1 MHVLSVLF
9 LGISTNL
16 DNLLV
21 GISYGLQKKRIPFL
35 SNAAIGLFSAA
46 ATFLFC
52 SLSSLCSTLGKV
64 PNIAGGLIII
74 LLGLYSLFSAPKT
87 AKEEKPPSPCVW
99 KETAALGAALAV
111 NCVPVAFAAGLTG
124 VPSLW
129 ASASVGLASILC
141 VGAGNRLGI
150 NAAVKIRPKLLNAIG
165 GGMLITLGCLEIF
178 I

>member
-1 MHVLSVLF
+1 MHVLSILF

-21 GISYGLQKKRIPFL
+21 GISYGLQKKRVSIL

-52 SLSSLCSTLGKV
+52 SLSALCASLGKI
-64 PNIAGGLIII
+64 PNVLGGFIII
-74 LLGLYSLFSAPKT
+74 LLGVYSLFCTPKT
-87 AKEEKPPSPCVW
+87 AKEENPPSPCVW

-124 VPSLW
+124 IPSLW
-129 ASASVGLASILC
+129 AAVSVGLASVLC

-165 GGMLITLGCLEIF
+165 GGMLIVLGCLEI
-178 I
+178 II